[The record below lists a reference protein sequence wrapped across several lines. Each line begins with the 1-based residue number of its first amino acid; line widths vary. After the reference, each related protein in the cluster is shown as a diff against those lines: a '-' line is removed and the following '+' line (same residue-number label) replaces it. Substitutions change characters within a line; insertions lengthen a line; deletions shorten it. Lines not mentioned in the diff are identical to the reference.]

1 MYLLSVFK
9 LIKNFTKLLAERIS
23 VHVGKLCAL
32 RHLLASS
39 QKAQA
44 SAAQGW
50 PRERVGGGGVG
61 ARWLHDHRPPGGG
74 GRVLS
79 SGTCVPWET
88 QALGLRDDILEGVPE
103 R

>member
-1 MYLLSVFK
+1 MCIATSFGEQPEGPGLGG
-9 LIKNFTKLLAERIS
+9 A
-23 VHVGKLCAL
+23 GM
-32 RHLLASS
+32 ASGE
-39 QKAQA
+39 
-44 SAAQGW
+44 GW
-50 PRERVGGGGVG
+50 GGGGG

>member
-1 MYLLSVFK
+1 MYFLSFFK
-9 LIKNFTKLLAERIS
+9 LKKNFSKLLAEHIS
-23 VHVGKLCAL
+23 VRIGKLCAL

-50 PRERVGGGGVG
+50 PRGRVGGVG

-74 GRVLS
+74 GRALS

-88 QALGLRDDILEGVPE
+88 QALGLRDDILEGLPE